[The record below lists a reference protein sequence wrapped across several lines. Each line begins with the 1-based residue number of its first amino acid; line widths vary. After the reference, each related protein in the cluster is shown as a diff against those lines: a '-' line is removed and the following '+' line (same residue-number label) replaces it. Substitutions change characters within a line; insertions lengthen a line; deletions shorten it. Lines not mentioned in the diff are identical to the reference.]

1 MKRDTLW
8 GSISAIFTICI
19 ISPFS
24 MEINIY
30 GTRNKTAPK
39 GGPPFQLG
47 FVVQGSKQII
57 RNPGKQTSQ
66 KFFVLTKMA
75 EKMKCWHIHS
85 SWKKHIIFEVSDNE
99 QVSTLDIQKTV
110 LQLHWSLWLKIYNF
124 RGHNSAIFNC
134 CWILSGDYQ
143 LSNQFAVLEQ
153 TVSF

>member
-1 MKRDTLW
+1 MRKQNSNGCQQSNSQTSRIQLDLWTEHPKVKRYTLR

-30 GTRNKTAPK
+30 GTRNKTASK

-47 FVVQGSKQII
+47 LVVQGSKQII

-85 SWKKHIIFEVSDNE
+85 SRKNTLSLRCQITSRSPHWTFKRQCYSCIEVS
-99 QVSTLDIQKTV
+99 
-110 LQLHWSLWLKIYNF
+110 
-124 RGHNSAIFNC
+124 G
-134 CWILSGDYQ
+134 
-143 LSNQFAVLEQ
+143 
-153 TVSF
+153 